1 MFYTTPNYLHSA
13 TEVTITRTPMV
24 LPTTTTAAVV
34 PPTPPPVATPRP
46 LANDHAIKGAFMLII
61 LPYDTHA
68 LLDSCSFVG
77 WFSFLCG
84 SCWLNV

>member
-1 MFYTTPNYLHSA
+1 
-13 TEVTITRTPMV
+13 MV

-46 LANDHAIKGAFMLII
+46 LANDHAIKGAIKGAFMLII

-68 LLDSCSFVG
+68 LLDSCSDGFHFCAEVVGSTSEENFVI
-77 WFSFLCG
+77 LHIT
-84 SCWLNV
+84 